1 MEDEKTN
8 EIQERLLKFSVDII
22 LVLRKLNDTVENK
35 VIKYQL
41 IKSASSSGANYEEAQ
56 AASSKADFINKVKIS
71 LKEARESNYW
81 IKILVAINNDQSIQP
96 NLMKLLNESSQLK
109 KILGSIASRSTNN
122 LNSQK

>member
-96 NLMKLLNESSQLK
+96 NLMKLINESSQ
-109 KILGSIASRSTNN
+109 
-122 LNSQK
+122 